1 MYLSGD
7 PEGSL
12 GKPSSAALIWAS
24 VSAGGSHGDAATGRF
39 PAASGL
45 GWGTTNGRREHMSDP
60 DIPTTNDDEREVP
73 VDDEIELELP
83 PATIDPEER
92 IEREQLE
99 RDIEFDA
106 FEQGFQG

>member
-1 MYLSGD
+1 
-7 PEGSL
+7 
-12 GKPSSAALIWAS
+12 
-24 VSAGGSHGDAATGRF
+24 
-39 PAASGL
+39 
-45 GWGTTNGRREHMSDP
+45 MSDP

>member
-1 MYLSGD
+1 
-7 PEGSL
+7 
-12 GKPSSAALIWAS
+12 
-24 VSAGGSHGDAATGRF
+24 
-39 PAASGL
+39 
-45 GWGTTNGRREHMSDP
+45 MSDP

-73 VDDEIELELP
+73 IDDEIELELP
-83 PATIDPEER
+83 SATIDPEER

>member
-1 MYLSGD
+1 
-7 PEGSL
+7 
-12 GKPSSAALIWAS
+12 
-24 VSAGGSHGDAATGRF
+24 
-39 PAASGL
+39 
-45 GWGTTNGRREHMSDP
+45 MSDP

-73 VDDEIELELP
+73 IDDEEELELP

-99 RDIEFDA
+99 REIEFDA